1 MHRFRSVEKHLVNC
15 QYLIIMAID
24 EQDFSSLLE
33 QEEQLGC
40 EIDECNI
47 FLWLDLGQQI
57 GETRGILRP
66 LVLVV

>member
-1 MHRFRSVEKHLVNC
+1 
-15 QYLIIMAID
+15 MAID

-47 FLWLDLGQQI
+47 FLWLDLCRAPRLAGSI
-57 GETRGILRP
+57 AGEHE
-66 LVLVV
+66 